1 MFCQECQKRPAT
13 VHMTRIVNNVKSE
26 LHLCPECARQHKG
39 LTFNFNLEP
48 SFSIHKFLGGLLD
61 SAPFKMV
68 PVQNPECP
76 NCRLS
81 FDRFSQ
87 IGRFGCSNCYRSFDE
102 GLEPLLR
109 RVQGTSRHTGKV
121 PRRAGGKLG
130 VRRDIEK
137 LQAELQQAIR
147 EEAYERAA
155 ELRDRIR
162 YLEQG
167 LE

>member
-1 MFCQECQKRPAT
+1 MFCQKCNKRPAT

-26 LHLCPECARQHKG
+26 LHLCSECAKQYQG
-39 LTFNFNLEP
+39 FAFSFNFEP
-48 SFSIHKFLGGLLD
+48 GFSIHKFLGGLLD
-61 SAPFKMV
+61 SVPFEMA
-68 PVQNPECP
+68 PVQSPECP

-87 IGRFGCSNCYRSFDE
+87 IGRFGCSSCYRSFGE
-102 GLEPLLR
+102 GLDPLLR

-121 PRRAGGKLG
+121 PHRAGGKLG
-130 VRRDIEK
+130 VRREIEK
-137 LQAELQQAIR
+137 LQAELQQAVR

-162 YLEQG
+162 SLEQG